1 MQVRLIKELYGNQ
14 IKELYHS
21 LPYHMV
27 EFVLDDSEW
36 LVHFLVF
43 APTYSVKSLERSH
56 ALLFYFSFFS
66 FKLLFYCTQLVVLL
80 LSKIL

>member
-1 MQVRLIKELYGNQ
+1 
-14 IKELYHS
+14 
-21 LPYHMV
+21 MV

-43 APTYSVKSLERSH
+43 DPTYSVKSRKV
-56 ALLFYFSFFS
+56 FSCSAFFFFFS
-66 FKLLFYCTQLVVLL
+66 LLNYCSIVPKFAVLL